1 MLPTLT
7 YMNRFF
13 SISRIISIIET
24 ARTSDRWFLRVL
36 FAITIAALIWFVLA
50 ANQLVSVP
58 GVSAGG
64 DFTEGILGT
73 PRFANPVLALTRA
86 DQDVSSLVYSG
97 LMKIDPDG
105 NLVPDVAESI
115 EVSEDGTTYTI
126 KLRTDIFF
134 HDTIQLTAND
144 VLFTI
149 GLAQNADLKSPF
161 RGNWNEVVVEVI
173 DAQSLLVSLSE
184 PYAPFIENFTLG
196 ILPAHIWRTVPIE
209 QVPFSEFNTTPI
221 GSGPYMVEEAEFS
234 RSGTVEAY
242 HLAAVENHYQTPLI
256 EEITLQF
263 YSTEAAIVSALEDGD
278 IDATSYIPAELMAQ
292 VDTEQ
297 FTVISTPLPRQFGL
311 FFNQNRSVS
320 LRDAAVREALE
331 LVIDRQ
337 AIVDQA
343 LNGSGIPTPQ
353 STATVATEVESEEVN
368 SPATN
373 STTEDRFNSARSLL
387 EDADWT
393 QTEVGSWEKEIDDSA
408 VPLTVTIRTA
418 NNPTLEATLEAVTAA
433 WQELGVTVLTEQYEQ
448 TDLVQSVIRPRDFE
462 VLLFGLDV
470 SRSRDLFP
478 FWHSSQQ
485 NDPGL
490 NITQYANLTVDAYLE
505 TARVSQNN
513 EERTNAI
520 NSALTIIEQERPAI
534 FLFQPANVYVI
545 SPSIKTESM
554 TQIGRPA
561 DRFSNIADWN
571 TDNSELW
578 SFFYTE
584 VGAP

>member
-1 MLPTLT
+1 MT
-7 YMNRFF
+7 RFF

-24 ARTSDRWFLRVL
+24 ARTSDRFLLRVL
-36 FAITIAALIWFVLA
+36 LTITTAALIWFILA
-50 ANQLVSVP
+50 ANEVVSIP

-64 DFTEGILGT
+64 EFTEGILGT

-86 DQDVSSLVYSG
+86 DQDITALLYSG
-97 LMKIDPDG
+97 LMKIAPDG
-105 NLVPDVAESI
+105 SLVPDIAKSI
-115 EVSEDGTTYTI
+115 EVSEDGTTYTFQ
-126 KLRTDIFF
+126 LRTDVYF
-134 HDTIQLTAND
+134 HDGRKLTAND

-161 RGNWNEVVVEVI
+161 RGNWNEVIVEVV
-173 DAQSLLVSLSE
+173 DDHSLLISLSE

-196 ILPAHIWRTVPIE
+196 ILPAHVWRTVPIE

-242 HLAAVENHYQTPLI
+242 RLTTVENHYQSPLI

-263 YSTEAAIVSALEDGD
+263 YPTELGIISALEKGD
-278 IDATSYIPAELMAQ
+278 IDATSYIPAELLAQ
-292 VDTEQ
+292 VNTEE
-297 FTVISTPLPRQFGL
+297 FNVINTPLPRQFGL
-311 FFNQNRSVS
+311 FFNQNRSIP

-337 AIVDQA
+337 VIVDLA
-343 LNGSGIPTPQ
+343 LSGSGIPTLQ
-353 STATVATEVESEEVN
+353 STETATTAVESEEVN
-368 SPATN
+368 SPVAS
-373 STTEDRFNSARSLL
+373 STTEARIDAARSLL

-393 QTEVGSWEKEIDDSA
+393 LTEFDTWEKEIDDSA

-418 NNPTLEATLEAVTAA
+418 NNSTLEATLEAITAV
-433 WQELGVTVLTEQYEQ
+433 WKELGVTVLTEQYEQ

-462 VLLFGLDV
+462 ILLFGLDV

-490 NITQYANLTVDAYLE
+490 NITQYANLTVDDYLE
-505 TARVSQNN
+505 TARISQNN
-513 EERTNAI
+513 EERATAIDNALAVI
-520 NSALTIIEQERPAI
+520 KEERPAI

-545 SPSIKTESM
+545 DPKIETTAM
-554 TQIGRPA
+554 LQIGRPA
-561 DRFSNIADWN
+561 DRFANISSWN
-571 TDNSELW
+571 TASSELW
-578 SFFYTE
+578 PFFYTE
-584 VGAP
+584 DEQ